1 MDLNNEI
8 EFKIKAKMEVDNATV
23 DICMQLI
30 TIHAKSHGAKGL
42 VLKFNENDNNPS
54 VLPLMTDKDVNEHY
68 LYPKTY
74 KED

>member
-8 EFKIKAKMEVDNATV
+8 KVKISAALEVDDATV

-30 TIHAKSHGAKGL
+30 AIHAKNHGVKGL
-42 VLKFNENDNNPS
+42 VLRFNENDNNPS
-54 VLPLMTDKDVNEHY
+54 VLPLMTDKDVDER
-68 LYPKTY
+68 LYPRSC